1 MHPRSPRFIPLAI
14 ALLSALPATAQDN
27 LAGRDDL
34 VVLAPADPAVRKATA
49 LVNGDVVTE
58 TDVEQRLSLVVAANG
73 GRIGP
78 EERERLRVQILRNLI
93 DEKLQIQEAKDKDI
107 TVPDADV
114 DETFTRVARNFKMNP
129 EQFNQYLQERGASAD
144 TLRQQ
149 VRAELAWS
157 RLLRRRVEPFVAVG
171 DDEVNAVIKR
181 LEESKGK
188 DEFRVG
194 EIFLS
199 AAAETDA
206 ERMAVADN
214 IVRQVRAG
222 GSFVAYSRQ
231 FSESASAAVG
241 GDLGWVRAEQLDE
254 RVRPAVEA
262 LVPGAVS
269 DPIRVPGGIRIV
281 ALIEKRQILTADPL
295 DATLSLKQIT
305 LALPAGSTEAQAR
318 AAGQRLAAATRGMGG
333 CGRAEAVAKEV
344 GAEVANNDQ
353 LRVRDLPP
361 QLQRIV
367 TNLRVGETTP
377 PFGAPEEGVRVLVLC
392 GRDETTMQAKMP
404 SFDELQAQMNEQR
417 VSMMARRYLRDL
429 RRDAVVDYR

>member
-1 MHPRSPRFIPLAI
+1 MHPRSTRFIPLAI
-14 ALLSALPATAQDN
+14 ALICALPATAQDN

-58 TDVEQRLSLVVAANG
+58 TDVEQRLALVVAANG

-129 EQFNQYLQERGASAD
+129 DQFNQYLQERGASAD

-188 DEFRVG
+188 DEYRVG

-199 AAAETDA
+199 AAAENDA
-206 ERMAVADN
+206 ERMAVANN
-214 IVRQVRAG
+214 IVQQVRAG

-231 FSESASAAVG
+231 FSEAASAAVG

-254 RVRPAVEA
+254 RVRPAIETLA
-262 LVPGAVS
+262 PGQVS
-269 DPIRVPGGIRIV
+269 NPIRVPGGIRIV

-305 LALPAGSTEAQAR
+305 LPLPPGSTEAQAR

-333 CGRAEAVAKEV
+333 CGRAEAVAKDV

-367 TNLRVGETTP
+367 TDLRVGETTP
-377 PFGAPEEGVRVLVLC
+377 PFGAAEEGVRVLVLC
-392 GRDETTMQAKMP
+392 GRDESTMQAKMP